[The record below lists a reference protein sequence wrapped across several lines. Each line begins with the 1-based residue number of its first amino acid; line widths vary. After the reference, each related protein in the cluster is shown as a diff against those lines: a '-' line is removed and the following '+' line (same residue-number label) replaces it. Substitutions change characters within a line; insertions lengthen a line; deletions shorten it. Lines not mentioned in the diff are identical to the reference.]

1 MDNNQD
7 SHALLMLTMLNFKL
21 IDALLLDSV
30 LSVVINLFF
39 GKVKSRPWSLD
50 LPLRLNSVTYGSSG
64 LLF

>member
-30 LSVVINLFF
+30 LSVVITLFF